1 MTARTAFGAAR
12 VTGRTLACFTAYAV
26 AWRAITIPLAAV
38 AFFVWVV
45 LPAYPM
51 LAWLLV
57 VVAGVVG
64 FMSVAST
71 DSGYSLDAVVHRV
84 DAAMERTAR
93 RHHATRLRRRWPE
106 TCRQLGW
113 LPAEEKTPNGQT
125 GRLRSTR
132 PRPPALRHVEREGDV
147 VRVAWRP
154 RGDVSPKEWQ
164 AHAEALRREFRGHS
178 VRFAEDPGEPGVIV
192 ATIGLTALPVHDDA
206 PRPGDGQTPANP
218 QEPGLS
224 AIPQATAD
232 EHAGPHLS
240 VELGARAGGGVA
252 RWVPGEVNGLLVT
265 GSTGGGKGGCLR
277 YIAHQVLDQGA
288 VLHVLDPK
296 GTGEHGWVTDY
307 GGHLHRGLERQVEV
321 LRVLSMELRAR
332 CDDLAALG
340 AEKVGDLPQRL
351 RPRPI
356 VVMLDEAADALTLR
370 RVATEKQN
378 DDLRAEAGAILTT
391 LAQQGRAA
399 WVHPVLAL
407 QRPDVAALGPAGGA
421 LRAQL
426 VARVVTGTIDGDG
439 LDAALGDGHRELLPH
454 LTGRPGRA
462 LVARLAHDDGAQ
474 PYPCQVRWLPV
485 SALRPIG
492 VDPERRAA

>member
-12 VTGRTLACFTAYAV
+12 VTGRTLSCFTAYAV
-26 AWRAITIPLAAV
+26 AWRAITLPLAAV

-45 LPAYPM
+45 LPAYPV
-51 LAWLLV
+51 LGWLLV
-57 VVAGVVG
+57 VAVGVVG

-71 DSGYSLDAVVHRV
+71 ESGYSLDAVVHRV

-113 LPAEEKTPNGQT
+113 LPAEDKTPNGQT

-132 PRPPALRHVEREGDV
+132 PRPPALRHVERDGDV

-192 ATIGLTALPVHDDA
+192 ATIGLTALPIHDDA

-218 QEPGLS
+218 HEPGLS

-252 RWVPGEVNGLLVT
+252 RWVPGEVNGLLIV
-265 GSTGGGKGGCLR
+265 GGTGGGKGSAAR
-277 YIAHQVLDQGA
+277 YIAHQALDQGA
-288 VLHVLDPK
+288 VVHTIDPK
-296 GTGEHGWVTDY
+296 STGEWRWLEDH

-321 LRVLSMELRAR
+321 LRVLVMELRAR
-332 CDDLAALG
+332 CDDLASLG
-340 AEKVGDLPQRL
+340 AAAIGDLPARL

-356 VVMLDEAADALTLR
+356 VCVIDEAADLFTLR
-370 RVATEKQN
+370 RVAAEKGS
-378 DDLRAEAGAILTT
+378 DDLRAEAGSLTT
-391 LAQQGRAA
+391 LLAQQGRAA
-399 WVHPVLAL
+399 AIHPVVLV

-474 PYPCQVRWLPV
+474 AYPCQVRWLPV

-492 VDPERRAA
+492 VTPERRAA